1 MVTNNFLSYIYLF
14 EYTVQCPF
22 FCCST
27 ESLRKYPPVP
37 NLVRLVVKDYK
48 VPELDLELKKGMLVH
63 IPVYA
68 IQHDPEFYE
77 DVSAFSAKNYFSC

>member
-1 MVTNNFLSYIYLF
+1 MS
-14 EYTVQCPF
+14 TVECPSF
-22 FCCST
+22 T

-37 NLVRLVVKDYK
+37 NLVRLVVKDYE
-48 VPELDLELKKGMLVH
+48 VPELDIKLTKGMLVH

-77 DVSAFSAKNYFSC
+77 DVSACLAKNLSFMYNMNHRFCLEL